1 MSKELPSDPISFMLY
16 SYSFLLMPF
25 TRLAAVAAAGA
36 DNSLLARLL
45 APGAGVCGESRI
57 WPCSE
62 GLELPTLQL
71 IIAWGVS
78 F

>member
-25 TRLAAVAAAGA
+25 TGLAAVAAAGA
-36 DNSLLARLL
+36 GNSLLARLL
-45 APGAGVCGESRI
+45 APRAGGCGDSRV

-62 GLELPTLQL
+62 GLELPIFQL
-71 IIAWGVS
+71 ITAWGVS